1 MCGRYT
7 LTSFDNLQAELGL
20 AAPPA
25 PAAPRYNIA
34 PGQMVPVVKNQAERA
49 LTPVRWGLVP
59 YWAEDPRVGNRMINA
74 RCESVTTKPAFR
86 NALSRRR
93 CLVVADGFYEWQTLD
108 DGGRGAR
115 DARSARTARN
125 PKIPHYIHR
134 RSGAPFGM
142 AGLWERWK
150 APDGTWLESCAILT
164 CDANALMRPIHG
176 RMPLILDPASYDRWL
191 DPAPLS
197 PEELQPLLST
207 PPVRDFEAYP
217 VSTLVNAPQ
226 HDEPACVAPVGP
238 APPQP
243 TTDAPAEAEA
253 EVREDSRTA
262 GPARAARAARKPRK
276 PRKSDAQPSLF
287 DRKP

>member
-7 LTSFDNLQAELGL
+7 ITSFDNLQAELGL

-25 PAAPRYNIA
+25 PAAPRYNVA
-34 PGQMVPVVKNQAERA
+34 PGQMVPVVKNQAERV

-59 YWAEDPRVGNRMINA
+59 YWAESPSVGNRMINA
-74 RCESVTTKPAFR
+74 RCESVTAKPAFR

-93 CLVVADGFYEWQTLD
+93 CLVVADGFYEWQKPAG
-108 DGGRGAR
+108 DGEAARSRGAI
-115 DARSARTARN
+115 
-125 PKIPHYIHR
+125 KIPHYIHC

-150 APDGTWLESCAILT
+150 APDGTWLESCTIIT

-176 RMPLILDPASYDRWL
+176 RMPLILDRASYDRWL
-191 DPAPLS
+191 DPAPLP
-197 PEELQPLLST
+197 PEELEPLLHT
-207 PPVRDFEAYP
+207 PPVRDFEAYR

-226 HDEPACVAPVGP
+226 HDEPACIEP
-238 APPQP
+238 APPETRADGRP
-243 TTDAPAEAEA
+243 EAH
-253 EVREDSRTA
+253 VDNRSDA
-262 GPARAARAARKPRK
+262 GPEARATAARAPRQARPRGG
-276 PRKSDAQPSLF
+276 RKQRQSDAQQSLF

>member
-7 LTSFDNLQAELGL
+7 ITSFDDLQVELGL

-25 PAAPRYNIA
+25 PAAPRFNVA
-34 PGQMVPVVKNQAERA
+34 PGQMVPVVKNQAERV

-59 YWAEDPRVGNRMINA
+59 YWAESPSVGNRMINA

-93 CLVVADGFYEWQTLD
+93 CLVVADGFYEWQKPAG
-108 DGGRGAR
+108 DGGGTARGRGAI
-115 DARSARTARN
+115 
-125 PKIPHYIHR
+125 KIPHYIHR

-150 APDGTWLESCAILT
+150 APDGTWLESCAIIT
-164 CDANALMRPIHG
+164 CEANTLMRPIHG
-176 RMPLILDPASYDRWL
+176 RMPLILDRASYDRWL
-191 DPAPLS
+191 DPAPL
-197 PEELQPLLST
+197 PPGELEPLLHT
-207 PPVRDFEAYP
+207 PPVRDFEAYR

-226 HDEPACVAPVGP
+226 HDQPACIDPDGRAPAQAQVDARP
-238 APPQP
+238 
-243 TTDAPAEAEA
+243 DAPAEAAPE
-253 EVREDSRTA
+253 
-262 GPARAARAARKPRK
+262 ARATAARGSRQARARSQRKQRQ
-276 PRKSDAQPSLF
+276 RDVQPSLF

>member
-7 LTSFDNLQAELGL
+7 ITSFDNLQAELGL
-20 AAPPA
+20 AAPAA
-25 PAAPRYNIA
+25 PAAPRYNVA
-34 PGQMVPVVKNQAERA
+34 PGQMVPVVKNQDERV

-74 RCESVTTKPAFR
+74 RCESVTAKPAFR

-93 CLVVADGFYEWQTLD
+93 CLVVADGFYEWQKLG
-108 DGGRGAR
+108 DGGGSA
-115 DARSARTARN
+115 ARSTKAA
-125 PKIPHYIHR
+125 KIPHYIHR

-150 APDGTWLESCAILT
+150 APDGTWLESCTILT

-176 RMPLILDPASYDRWL
+176 RMPLILDRASYDRWL

-197 PEELQPLLST
+197 PGDLLPLLHT
-207 PPVRDFEAYP
+207 PPVRDFEAYR

-226 HDEPACVAPVGP
+226 HDEPACIEP
-238 APPQP
+238 APPETQ
-243 TTDAPAEAEA
+243 TDAPADARA
-253 EVREDSRTA
+253 DARPGDPPRTA
-262 GPARAARAARKPRK
+262 RGQARPRGARKPRT
-276 PRKSDAQPSLF
+276 PRNSDVQPSLF
-287 DRKP
+287 DPKP